1 MICPHCG
8 KKIDPKMIAR
18 HFASIGGRKSKRAL
32 TSEEAKRMVAIREKN
47 RKDREWLFNRI
58 NK

>member
-8 KKIDPKMIAR
+8 KEIDHKMIAR
-18 HFASIGGRKSKRAL
+18 HFASIGGRKSKRKL

-47 RKDREWLFNRI
+47 RKEKLCGSQKKN
-58 NK
+58 

>member
-47 RKDREWLFNRI
+47 RKDRE
-58 NK
+58 

>member
-32 TSEEAKRMVAIREKN
+32 TSEEAKRMVAIREIH
-47 RKDREWLFNRI
+47 RKDRLAG
-58 NK
+58 K